1 MRNTGKTSWKRN
13 ELIEGAD
20 DPKREWIKQSNTQ
33 TQEDWKIFH
42 KQGTERNIKV
52 TTLKCV
58 SLKYFCS
65 RMLFLACIFFV
76 VFFLPCMCGGQKF
89 SLIFFSS
96 SASSK
101 DKWASNVVVVIVTKN
116 HQRSKVESCIERKK
130 IHMATNAV
138 TFDMSQAI
146 KLMILFHADIFY
158 FITINSNCIRPKWG
172 V

>member
-1 MRNTGKTSWKRN
+1 MEKEWIDRRSRWSEERMNKTVEHTNTGRLENISQARNWKKYK
-13 ELIEGAD
+13 GY
-20 DPKREWIKQSNTQ
+20 
-33 TQEDWKIFH
+33 
-42 KQGTERNIKV
+42 NIKV
-52 TTLKCV
+52 CFFKILLFKNAFSC
-58 SLKYFCS
+58 LHFFC
-65 RMLFLACIFFV
+65 C
-76 VFFLPCMCGGQKF
+76 FFLPCMCGGQKF